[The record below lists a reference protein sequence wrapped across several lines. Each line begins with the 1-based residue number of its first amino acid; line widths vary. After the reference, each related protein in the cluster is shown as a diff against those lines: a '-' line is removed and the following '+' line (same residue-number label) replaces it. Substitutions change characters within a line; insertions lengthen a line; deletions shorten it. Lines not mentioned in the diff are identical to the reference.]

1 MSTLENP
8 MHTVFFL
15 SALLLIA
22 LPAAAG
28 TSCTAVSGPTRT
40 ALLELYTSEG
50 CSSCPP
56 ADQWLASLP
65 AQGLNTRAVVPLAFH
80 VDYWDQLG
88 WVDPFAQSA
97 FTQRQ
102 RERNATSGWVY
113 TPQFMLNGEDYRPG
127 TRGLQAAL
135 SNTPAPAR
143 LKLHLDRTDARLW
156 TAQLEASL
164 RSPGDSHQVYVAL
177 YENNLVSHIQ
187 AGENARRTLHH
198 DFVVRQLTGPFSL
211 AAQGQLQKNLVFTL
225 KPDWKASDLGI
236 AAFIQRADGMSI
248 QALAL
253 PACL

>member
-1 MSTLENP
+1 MQP
-8 MHTVFFL
+8 VFFL

-65 AQGLNTRAVVPLAFH
+65 TQGINIRAVVPLAFH

-97 FTQRQ
+97 FTLRQ
-102 RERNATSGWVY
+102 RERNAKSGWVY

-127 TRGLQAAL
+127 TRGLQAVL
-135 SNTPAPAR
+135 SNVPAPAR

-156 TAQLEASL
+156 TAQLEAGLS
-164 RSPGDSHQVYVAL
+164 SPGDSHQVYVAL

-198 DFVVRQLTGPFSL
+198 DFVVRQLAGPFSL

-236 AAFIQRADGMSI
+236 AAFIQRADGMAI